1 MGRTR
6 NRGGSRE
13 IDREG
18 ETVASDEASARRRVN
33 WLSRAH
39 RRCSLCSLPKCRKS
53 RVGRSA
59 FAVGRRLSM
68 LPIGMAGEAR
78 GCFEANPRS
87 LPFLLLVPCAGTLNG
102 EDDAK
107 QSVQCGS
114 ASLDV
119 EIQLERNF
127 SAQWCRNDNPLFA
140 SVPAAIYSAPG
151 HAAVITWPSLAFA
164 GETGRSS
171 TSSPP

>member
-1 MGRTR
+1 MLTP
-6 NRGGSRE
+6 E
-13 IDREG
+13 
-18 ETVASDEASARRRVN
+18 VYK
-33 WLSRAH
+33 WL
-39 RRCSLCSLPKCRKS
+39 LC
-53 RVGRSA
+53 RSA
-59 FAVGRRLSM
+59 FAVARRLSM
-68 LPIGMAGEAR
+68 LPIGMAGGAR
-78 GCFEANPRS
+78 GCFDAIPRS

-102 EDDAK
+102 EDDAI

-114 ASLDV
+114 ASLDD

-127 SAQWCRNDNPLFA
+127 SAQWCRNDKPLFA